1 MKFDNKT
8 FQQKYEAW
16 KNGADYWK
24 DIRGI
29 NLGGDSQVKEPTP
42 EERQQM
48 DMKVQ
53 AILNAYDAGKDTGIA
68 DDITK
73 PMPYDTPLSE
83 EHPILH
89 KYQRGKNY
97 AQDFY
102 DEMVA
107 GGVDPMVAAGI
118 AGNVQ
123 QESSFIHNATSKT
136 GKYKGYAQLSPEL
149 RSYVEQAY
157 GGYGHAQQM
166 QFLIDMA
173 KGKPRYSKN
182 KYYKEMRSRAK
193 SFVGESYISPESAAS
208 GWESYFEKSGG
219 QNIKNR
225 TKYARSIY
233 DRYYKPDSRKT
244 AVDVLNENMNAS
256 PIIANSPSLKQPA
269 TIRADVPTTLLGPSA
284 EEIKAQQYKDLQQK
298 TFDYITQPT
307 PLPPAMQKMLQ
318 GNNKGKDGFGQKF
331 WQRRGK
337 NLHFDEGKDPYLYPP
352 TDYDFVQARDL
363 GDEPGEDGHWPS
375 RNYKTG
381 RYLKSPVHP
390 TLYKGIIADNSLGY
404 YPYYQDGAIYTNTW
418 RGNEPYTGIVENYIQ
433 HRSKKK
439 GVKK

>member
-29 NLGGDSQVKEPTP
+29 NLGGDSQVEEPTP
-42 EERQQM
+42 EEQAEI
-48 DMKVQ
+48 DSKVSQ
-53 AILNAYDAGKDTGIA
+53 ILNEYNTGKDLPEYKKGT
-68 DDITK
+68 
-73 PMPYDTPLSE
+73 PYSPA
-83 EHPILH
+83 
-89 KYQRGKNY
+89 K
-97 AQDFY
+97 AFY
-102 DEMVA
+102 NEMVA

-123 QESSFIHNATSKT
+123 QESSFMHNATSKT

-149 RSYVEQAY
+149 RGYVTQAY
-157 GGYGHAQQM
+157 GGYGHKQQM

-173 KGKPRYSKN
+173 KGKPRKSTN
-182 KYYKEMRSRAK
+182 KYYKEMESRAK
-193 SFVGESYISPESAAS
+193 SFVGQTYSSPEDAAN
-208 GWESYFEKSGG
+208 GWEIYFEKSGG
-219 QNIKNR
+219 QNIKSR

-233 DRYYKPDSRKT
+233 DNYYTPITQKT
-244 AVDVLNENMNAS
+244 AADIAAENMEAS
-256 PIIANSPSLKQPA
+256 PIVINSPSLQKPS
-269 TIRADVPTTLLGPSA
+269 TIRADVPTTLLGPSQ
-284 EEIKAQQYKDLQQK
+284 EETKADQQRLLDEQK
-298 TFDYITQPT
+298 QKMYDAVTQPT
-307 PLPPAMQKMLQ
+307 LPNILNMLPQ
-318 GNNKGKDGFGQKF
+318 NNFGKDAYGQKF
-331 WQRRGK
+331 WQRRGR

-363 GDEPGEDGHWPS
+363 GYQPGDDGHWPS

-404 YPYYQDGAIYTNTW
+404 YPYYKDGAIYTNTW
-418 RGNEPYTGIVENYIQ
+418 HGNEPYTGIVENYIQ
-433 HRSKKK
+433 YRSKKK
-439 GVKK
+439 KGAKK